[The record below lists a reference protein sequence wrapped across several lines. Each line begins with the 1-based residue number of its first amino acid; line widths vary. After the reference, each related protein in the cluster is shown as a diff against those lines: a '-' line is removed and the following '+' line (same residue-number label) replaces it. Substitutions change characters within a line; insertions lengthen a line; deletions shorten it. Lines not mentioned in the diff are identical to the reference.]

1 MNIDFNLK
9 ILSFN
14 RRISLTKQTFQYGVG
29 VITVVAATIAAYWGS
44 LKLYTLVAAAFVG
57 LIVLL
62 VLMRQLAIGY
72 FILLL
77 GGIFIPVSGPGGINV
92 SMVMVIV
99 MVFLWAMDMFITK
112 RRFEFIRS
120 GPIRPTLYFMI
131 VCIAALLMGQV
142 LWYVTSVQA
151 PLDTQLGGFAI
162 YFFSL
167 GVLVMTGNIIKD
179 IRWLK
184 AFVWLFVGLGAFYV
198 VARALNISLIDN
210 YYTRGFTANSML
222 WVWLVAIPLGQ
233 VIYNQELTR
242 RQRAALFFVVFIT
255 MYVAIVQSRDW
266 KSGWV
271 PSLIVIAVLVGIRFP
286 KLAFASIPFAA
297 IGFIYFAQQQ
307 IMSEGW
313 SWGTRLD
320 AWRIVLEVSRLN
332 PILGL
337 GFANYYW
344 YVTLFN
350 IRGYYVQFNSHS
362 QYVDLIAQTGI
373 VGLICFIWIFVEVAR
388 LAWALTRRLTD
399 GFARGYA
406 FGVLAGLAGAAV
418 AAFLVDWVLPFAYNI
433 GLKGFRASI
442 LPWIFFGGLISI
454 EQIFLSNVIKDR
466 ERVQLKNR

>member
-14 RRISLTKQTFQYGVG
+14 HRITMSKRNFQYAVG
-29 VITVVAATIAAYWGS
+29 VITMLAATAAAFWGS
-44 LKLYTLVAAAFVG
+44 LKMYMLVTAAVAG
-57 LIVLL
+57 LLVML
-62 VLMRQLAIGY
+62 VLMRHLAVGY
-72 FILLL
+72 FMLLL
-77 GGIFIPVSGPGGINV
+77 GGIFVPFSGPGGINIT
-92 SMVMVIV
+92 MIMLIL
-99 MVFLWAMDMFITK
+99 MVFIWVMDMFIVK

-120 GPIRPTLYFMI
+120 GPVRPTLYFMV
-131 VCIAALLMGQV
+131 VCVAAFLMGQV

-151 PLDTQLGGFAI
+151 PLDTQAGGFAI

-167 GVLVMTGNIIKD
+167 AALVMTANIIKD

-184 AFVWLFVGLGAFYV
+184 TFVWLFVGLGAVYV
-198 VARALNISLIDN
+198 FARVLNISEIDN
-210 YYTRGFTANSML
+210 YYERGYTANSML
-222 WVWLVAIPLGQ
+222 WVWLVAIPAAQ
-233 VIYNQELTR
+233 VIYNPKLSR
-242 RQRAALFFVVFIT
+242 WKRAALAFVVFIT
-255 MYVAIVQSRDW
+255 MYVAIIQLRDW

-271 PSLIVIAVLVGIRFP
+271 PPLIVIAVLVGLRYP
-286 KLAFASIPFAA
+286 KLAITSIPFAA
-297 IGFIYFAQQQ
+297 IGFIIFAQRQ
-307 IMSEGW
+307 ISSEGW

-320 AWRIVLEVSRLN
+320 AWRIVLEVSRVN
-332 PILGL
+332 PVLGL

-373 VGLICFIWIFVEVAR
+373 VGLICFIWIMVEIGR
-388 LAWALTRRLTD
+388 LAWSLMQRLPD

-406 FGVLAGLAGAAV
+406 YGVFAGLVGVLA

-433 GLKGFRASI
+433 GLTGFRASI

-454 EQIFLSNVIKDR
+454 EQIYSTNVIKDQ
-466 ERVQLKNR
+466 ERARLKG